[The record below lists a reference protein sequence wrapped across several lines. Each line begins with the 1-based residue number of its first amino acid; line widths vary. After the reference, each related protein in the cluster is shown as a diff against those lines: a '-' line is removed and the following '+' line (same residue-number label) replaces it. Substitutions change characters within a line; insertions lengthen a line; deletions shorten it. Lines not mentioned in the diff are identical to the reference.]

1 MYFFS
6 KKFRIEVTRS
16 GIRRVIVEYVLE
28 TDYFWAG
35 YAPVPNGRYRIHVP
49 AQAGVPSWV
58 EKVCLDTVPGQSFI
72 QVHIGRVTPV
82 G

>member
-49 AQAGVPSWV
+49 AQAGFRHGWRRCAWILSRARVLF
-58 EKVCLDTVPGQSFI
+58 KFILDE
-72 QVHIGRVTPV
+72 
-82 G
+82 